1 MWFVIHRYYWPL
13 LHRHPPRPI
22 ICSVATLLGTE
33 ARKYRSPSY
42 VLDGAA
48 THETVDVSSR
58 SRSLCRDADYCLCQL
73 GNFLLLVG
81 LGDPDPYYAPYTVLP
96 MFFSGV
102 VANIIV
108 ALIIGRIDF
117 VYIAG
122 ALLAAL
128 VLLMVTL
135 THSHS
140 PSSILVAVGT
150 LVTRCANIYF
160 ARVDPRASYQ
170 PLASPLPVSS

>member
-1 MWFVIHRYYWPL
+1 
-13 LHRHPPRPI
+13 
-22 ICSVATLLGTE
+22 
-33 ARKYRSPSY
+33 
-42 VLDGAA
+42 
-48 THETVDVSSR
+48 
-58 SRSLCRDADYCLCQL
+58 
-73 GNFLLLVG
+73 
-81 LGDPDPYYAPYTVLP
+81 

-117 VYIAG
+117 VYIA
-122 ALLAAL
+122 
-128 VLLMVTL
+128 
-135 THSHS
+135 
-140 PSSILVAVGT
+140 AVGT